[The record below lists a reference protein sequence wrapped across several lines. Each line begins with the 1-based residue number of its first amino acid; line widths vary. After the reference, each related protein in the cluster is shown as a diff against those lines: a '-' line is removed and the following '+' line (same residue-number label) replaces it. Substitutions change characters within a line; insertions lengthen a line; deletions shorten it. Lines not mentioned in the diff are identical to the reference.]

1 MVKEKAV
8 DVGGR
13 WDKRILESA
22 RGKDSEGKA
31 GVWTQGQMVGRG
43 VWAWVEGHF

>member
-1 MVKEKAV
+1 M

-13 WDKRILESA
+13 WDKHILESA
-22 RGKDSEGKA
+22 RGKDSEGKV

-43 VWAWVEGHF
+43 VCASVEGHF